1 MAFGPAA
8 ADRSTGPELR
18 RHQALGLQSLQRGV
32 DRAGSDRTLQAVLDL
47 LQDRAP
53 VSLLPQFGLRSQQR
67 DENRLFEDAEVFRQN
82 VYSVDKN
89 TGVSRAQVQSPAM
102 LLTVVTSPRFA
113 DHLTPP
119 GHPERVERFEVM
131 QALASEFRARGGRVV
146 EPRAASDDELARIH
160 DREYISLIRETAG
173 RAVALDA
180 DTFTSPD
187 TYEVA
192 CLAAGAAV
200 TAVDHVLDGDGQ
212 RALVMVRPPGH
223 HAERNRA
230 MGFCFFNNVAI
241 AAAHA
246 RARAV
251 SRVAIVD
258 YDVHHGNGTQ
268 WAFYADQSVLFIS
281 SHQFPYYPGT
291 GAADEIGTQ
300 QGRGF
305 TANLPLSA
313 GATDAD
319 YEQVYTTVALPILR
333 AFRPELILIS
343 AGFDAYMDDP
353 LGGMRLSASYF
364 GRLTAQ
370 LAEVADGCCDGRVVA
385 VTEGGYDLPGLRDSL
400 RAVIGVL
407 AGESALE
414 AFEPPAGP
422 SPRGDAS
429 IAAVRPH
436 LSQYWQL

>member
-1 MAFGPAA
+1 MP
-8 ADRSTGPELR
+8 
-18 RHQALGLQSLQRGV
+18 
-32 DRAGSDRTLQAVLDL
+32 
-47 LQDRAP
+47 
-53 VSLLPQFGLRSQQR
+53 
-67 DENRLFEDAEVFRQN
+67 
-82 VYSVDKN
+82 
-89 TGVSRAQVQSPAM
+89 
-102 LLTVVTSPRFA
+102 LTIVTSPRFA

-131 QALASEFRARGGRVV
+131 QALAAAFRLRGGSVV
-146 EPRAASDDELARIH
+146 EPRPASEDELARVH

-200 TAVDHVLDGDGQ
+200 TAVDRVLDDGGG
-212 RALVMVRPPGH
+212 RALAMVRPPGH

-230 MGFCFFNNVAI
+230 MGFCFFNNIAI

-246 RARAV
+246 RACGL

-268 WAFYADQSVLFIS
+268 WAFYADPTVLFIS

-300 QGRGF
+300 PGRGF
-305 TANLPLSA
+305 TANLPMSA

-319 YEQVYTTVALPILR
+319 YERVYGAVGLPILR

-353 LGGMRLSASYF
+353 LGGMRLSAPYF

-370 LAEVADGCCDGRVVA
+370 LVAVADACCSGRVVA
-385 VTEGGYDLPGLRDSL
+385 VTEGGYDLVGLRESL
-400 RAVIGVL
+400 GAVIGVL
-407 AGESALE
+407 ADGTAVD
-414 AFEPPAGP
+414 AFGTPAGP
-422 SPRGDAS
+422 SPRGDAA
-429 IAAVRPH
+429 IASVRPH
-436 LSQYWQL
+436 LAQFWQL